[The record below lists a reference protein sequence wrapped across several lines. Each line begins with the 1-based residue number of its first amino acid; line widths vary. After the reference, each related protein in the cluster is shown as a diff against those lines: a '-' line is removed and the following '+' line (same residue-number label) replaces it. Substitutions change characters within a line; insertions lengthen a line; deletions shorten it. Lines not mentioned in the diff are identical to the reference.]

1 VVRESRLEDSQEAR
15 LNVMRKLQTAHN
27 IYISTRRR
35 VEPHCGYST
44 ALLRVG
50 SGANHRQRHRNTGVV
65 IGSPQNSLGRG
76 FSKYWARV
84 GT

>member
-1 VVRESRLEDSQEAR
+1 RCPRVEIGGQSGSEVECDEEATNSSQ
-15 LNVMRKLQTAHN
+15 H
-27 IYISTRRR
+27 ISTRRR

-84 GT
+84 